1 MEMVLTVRPPERARV
16 GTTVRTGTMWR
27 EARLHSTET
36 GPRGCQRTLRP
47 RSRGSCG
54 ARAGP
59 SASGREPVA
68 WSVLGGQ
75 PHPAL
80 QSRHT
85 PQHQGVSPRARQGHS
100 AVRPAEGDGDQPG
113 RAPAARGLRGH
124 PTQTRGS
131 LVIQAVSQATW
142 ASRERLGAPWPFALA
157 QVRSVRMLGF
167 PGASGKSRGK
177 WFGQRHISP
186 GAFGGGPSPELRL
199 LPRAPARPP
208 SLGDLVLGDVT
219 VFPEESPAG
228 AGLRGGGGFRHLLAH
243 LCCHGDD
250 SILAAWVRSARPQE

>member
-1 MEMVLTVRPPERARV
+1 MEMILTVCPLERARV
-16 GTTVRTGTMWR
+16 GTTVRTGAMWG

-80 QSRHT
+80 PSRHT
-85 PQHQGVSPRARQGHS
+85 PQHQECPRRHARATLPSVQQRAMETSPAGP
-100 AVRPAEGDGDQPG
+100 RPTEA
-113 RAPAARGLRGH
+113 LRGH

-131 LVIQAVSQATW
+131 LVIRAVSWATW
-142 ASRERLGAPWPFALA
+142 AARERLGAPWPFALA
-157 QVRSVRMLGF
+157 QVRSVGMLGF

-186 GAFGGGPSPELRL
+186 GAFGGGP
-199 LPRAPARPP
+199 
-208 SLGDLVLGDVT
+208 T
-219 VFPEESPAG
+219 
-228 AGLRGGGGFRHLLAH
+228 
-243 LCCHGDD
+243 
-250 SILAAWVRSARPQE
+250 RSCGSS